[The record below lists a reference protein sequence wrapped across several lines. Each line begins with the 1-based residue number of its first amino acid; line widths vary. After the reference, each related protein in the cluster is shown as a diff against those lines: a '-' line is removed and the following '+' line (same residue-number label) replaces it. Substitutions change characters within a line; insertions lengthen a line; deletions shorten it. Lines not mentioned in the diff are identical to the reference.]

1 MSAFNPNV
9 GLVQSSYFFRVL
21 IWWCFWKLSLLLESC
36 LYPDAEV
43 QYMLS
48 LFSDFL
54 FFFFFFAAFIIFMLG
69 YPVQNLR
76 LLFCNF
82 AQVFI
87 LPFTEFYSFCPSS
100 FLDNFMKLWSMH
112 YSFFFY
118 FCSFLTLSNNFSL
131 DECLKILL
139 MYLKSLVSFFVAL
152 SLLVLVLID
161 MMLKNLI

>member
-1 MSAFNPNV
+1 M
-9 GLVQSSYFFRVL
+9 LVWYNLHTSS
-21 IWWCFWKLSLLLESC
+21 EC
-36 LYPDAEV
+36 LYGDVFGNSVCCWKAV
-43 QYMLS
+43 CIQMLKCNICY
-48 LFSDFL
+48 L
-54 FFFFFFAAFIIFMLG
+54 FFQIFYFLFFFFAAFIIFMLG